1 MRKLENV
8 IMVWCLVAVTGMLLA
23 VGGMHKLDLWGPD
36 TAISLILTAHVIA
49 MLSASWIAE
58 RD

>member
-8 IMVWCLVAVTGMLLA
+8 VMVWCLVATVGMFIA
-23 VGGMHKLDLWGPD
+23 VGGMHKLDLWGPSC
-36 TAISLILTAHVIA
+36 AINLILAAHVVA
-49 MLSASWIAE
+49 MLAAVYVAK